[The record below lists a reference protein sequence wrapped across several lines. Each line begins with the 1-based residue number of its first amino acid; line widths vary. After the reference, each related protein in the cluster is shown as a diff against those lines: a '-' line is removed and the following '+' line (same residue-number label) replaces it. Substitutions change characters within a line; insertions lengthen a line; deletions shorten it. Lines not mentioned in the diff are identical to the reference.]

1 VGTKVEVSR
10 PKADASM
17 SRLVEFYRGTAPDAE
32 GRTLANLWA
41 FSDREMEA
49 AHDFIQWM
57 FPLREPSRFNP
68 DAPLVTDADVAEFQ
82 ADPALRDS
90 LRRSFGR
97 FLAFLG
103 LVIEGGRVLGGA
115 DFARKSE
122 VWRYPNHNWL
132 RITRVLASL
141 RMLGLED
148 EARAFFAFLESL
160 RDGGTSGI
168 DAGTFRYWKAA
179 SGPSTG

>member
-1 VGTKVEVSR
+1 
-10 PKADASM
+10 M
-17 SRLVEFYRGTAPDAE
+17 SRLVEFYRGATPDTE
-32 GRTLANLWA
+32 GRTLADLWA
-41 FSDREMEA
+41 FSDHDMEA
-49 AHDFIQWM
+49 VHDFIQWM
-57 FPLREPSRFNP
+57 FPLREPSRYNP
-68 DAPLVTDADVAEFQ
+68 HAPLVTDPDVAEFL

-90 LRRSFGR
+90 LGHSFGR

-103 LVIEGGRVLGGA
+103 LAIEGGRVVEGA

-122 VWRYPNHNWL
+122 VWRDPNHNWL

-168 DAGTFRYWKAA
+168 DAGTFGYWKGAA
-179 SGPSTG
+179 GPSTG